1 MVNKRSNVLMIK
13 EEDVEQLLCEWDDVP
28 AWVKAHV
35 SARRPAHR
43 YEGELLLDDE
53 NLVFGGRDIKEGKYF
68 ELEIPLENITDVY
81 VGFSEH
87 LKASIDPAFGIGG
100 TVPFVV
106 CYQNNGK
113 SQTAY
118 LNTTGDNYPAHRN
131 INNRRWYEMLSEI
144 VARYRR
150 LKLEGMRHRVLVSV

>member
-1 MVNKRSNVLMIK
+1 MVNNKSTVLMIT
-13 EEDVEQLLCEWDDVP
+13 EEDIEQLLTQWNSVP
-28 AWVKAHV
+28 AWVKAHL
-35 SARRPAHR
+35 SARCPAHR

-68 ELEIPLENITDVY
+68 ELEIPLENITDIH

-100 TVPFVV
+100 PLPFVV
-106 CYQNNGK
+106 GYQDNGQ

-118 LNTTGDNYPAHRN
+118 FTTTGDNYPAHRN
-131 INNRRWYEMLSEI
+131 INNLRWYETLSET
-144 VARYRR
+144 VTEHRR
-150 LKLEGMRHRVLVSV
+150 LKLAGMSRRDLVRA